1 MYAAEQATAVA
12 VGFWTIYDNVNVD
25 DGIPSA
31 HQAQYPN
38 LAEDHSLHEQW
49 VEVMDRGE
57 ESMTGF
63 MSGIKGKAAEFGAA
77 DQLGEAGWTEDPRN
91 PRE

>member
-1 MYAAEQATAVA
+1 MGAWASLLARARSQA
-12 VGFWTIYDNVNVD
+12 G
-25 DGIPSA
+25 
-31 HQAQYPN
+31 
-38 LAEDHSLHEQW
+38 

-77 DQLGEAGWTEDPRN
+77 DQLREAGWTQDPRN

>member
-1 MYAAEQATAVA
+1 MGAWASLLARARSQA
-12 VGFWTIYDNVNVD
+12 G
-25 DGIPSA
+25 
-31 HQAQYPN
+31 
-38 LAEDHSLHEQW
+38 

-77 DQLGEAGWTEDPRN
+77 EFGAADQLREAGWTQDPRPKKSTRIETESAQQMRN
-91 PRE
+91 KKHF